1 MDWTAPRILVI
12 APAPALRFTI
22 EEVLRAYGYDVT
34 TAPSSAAALHLD
46 AEGRCAAL
54 LVGSTLL
61 ALPAP
66 DRWSPDLLKPDDELE
81 RWPLEE
87 WIPL

>member
-22 EEVLRAYGYDVT
+22 EEVLRAYGDDVT
-34 TAPSSAAALHLD
+34 TAPSSAAAVRRD

-54 LVGSTLL
+54 LVDAALL
-61 ALPAP
+61 AMPALDRLPP
-66 DRWSPDLLKPDDELE
+66 ILVKPDDELE
-81 RWPLEE
+81 RWPVDE